1 MLGLSRDQRM
11 KMLEEITQVP
21 GVPGY
26 EHEVADLIAGWM
38 DGIAQPTYDGL
49 GSVIFS
55 CEGTSAAPR
64 IMLAGHMDEIGFM
77 VRHITEDGFIKFLP
91 LGGWWDQVLLGQR
104 VVIKTSCG
112 DVTGV
117 IGSKPPHILP
127 REKRDKIVKQKDMF
141 IDVGARDR
149 EDAGEL
155 GLQVGD
161 PIIPFSPFG
170 TMGHGDLLLSKAWD
184 DRVGCAL
191 FIDLFHRLA
200 GEEHPNSVYGVGTVQ
215 EEIGLRG
222 ATTSVDMVR
231 PDVGIALE
239 VSIAGDVPG
248 VKPDEAT
255 DELGGGPSLLFYDA
269 SMVPNLKLRD
279 LVIEVAESE
288 EIPLQISI
296 MSGGGTDAGRI
307 HTYRSGV
314 PSVVLGV
321 PTRYIHA
328 HAGILSISDY
338 EQTVDLL
345 TALMK
350 VLDEDTVRSL
360 RRF

>member
-1 MLGLSRDQRM
+1 
-11 KMLEEITQVP
+11 MLEELTQTP

-26 EHEVADLIAGWM
+26 ESEVASALMGWM
-38 DGIAQPTYDGL
+38 EGVAEPTYDGL

-55 CEGTSAAPR
+55 HQGAAESPR
-64 IMLAGHMDEIGFM
+64 IMLAGHMDEVGFM
-77 VRHITEDGFIKFLP
+77 VRHITEEGFIKFLP

-104 VVIKTSCG
+104 VVIRTCRG
-112 DVTGV
+112 ELTGV

-127 REKRDKIVKQKDMF
+127 REKRDKLVKLKDMF

-149 EDAGEL
+149 ENAEQMGVR
-155 GLQVGD
+155 VGD
-161 PIIPFSPFG
+161 PIIPFSPFA
-170 TMGHGDLLLSKAWD
+170 TMGDGDLLLSKAWD

-191 FIDLFHRLA
+191 FVDLLHRLVN
-200 GEEHPNSVYGVGTVQ
+200 EDHPNSVYGVGTVQ
-215 EEIGLRG
+215 EEVGLRG
-222 ATTSVDMVR
+222 ATTSVEMVK

-248 VKPDEAT
+248 VEPDEAT
-255 DELGGGPSLLFYDA
+255 DELGGGPSLLFYDN
-269 SMVPNLKLRD
+269 SMIPNLKLRD
-279 LVIEVAESE
+279 LVVEVAESE
-288 EIPLQISI
+288 GIPLQVSV

-307 HTYRSGV
+307 HIHRSGV

-328 HAGILSISDY
+328 HAGILSIADY

-350 VLDEDTVRSL
+350 VLDGDTVGSL
-360 RRF
+360 RSF

>member
-1 MLGLSRDQRM
+1 
-11 KMLEEITQVP
+11 MLEEITQVP
-21 GVPGY
+21 GGPGH
-26 EHEVADLIAGWM
+26 EDEVADVLTRWM
-38 DGIAQPTYDGL
+38 KGIAQPAYDGL
-49 GSVIFS
+49 GSVIFAH
-55 CEGTSAAPR
+55 EGSAASPR

-77 VRHITEDGFIKFLP
+77 VRHITDEGFIRFLP

-104 VVIKTSCG
+104 VVIRTCSG
-112 DVTGV
+112 DLTGV

-127 REKRDKIVKQKDMF
+127 RQKRDKVVKLKDMF
-141 IDVGARDR
+141 IDVGARDK
-149 EDAGEL
+149 EDAGKL
-155 GLQVGD
+155 GLRIGD
-161 PIIPFSPFG
+161 PIMPFSPFA
-170 TMGHGDLLLSKAWD
+170 TMGNGDLLLSKAWD

-191 FIDLFHRLA
+191 LIDLLHRLA
-200 GEEHPNSVYGVGTVQ
+200 GGEHPNSVYGVGTVQ
-215 EEIGLRG
+215 EEVGLRG
-222 ATTSVDMVR
+222 ATTSVEMVK

-255 DELGGGPSLLFYDA
+255 DELGGGPSLLFYD
-269 SMVPNLKLRD
+269 SSLIPNLKLRD

-288 EIPLQISI
+288 GIPLQTSV
-296 MSGGGTDAGRI
+296 MPGGGTDAGRM
-307 HTYRSGV
+307 HTHRSGV

-328 HAGILSISDY
+328 HAGILSIADY

-350 VLDEDTVRSL
+350 VLDGDTVRSL